1 MRFVGPLLLIWV
13 LWRFGDFET
22 LTDTFRRASLWPL
35 VGAIA
40 LDAAVI
46 HLKLVRWQSLLAAC
60 NVRVGTASA
69 YKAYLPSLFLGLAT
83 PGRVG
88 DVVRIQYLKRD
99 YGVRYPE
106 GLAVSVADRLCDVY
120 VLLAFVSLGIVHL
133 ASALS
138 APLARTAWLAVAG
151 VAVAPLLL
159 FIPKVAE
166 PTASWL
172 YARVARGAAS
182 DGPTVFFDALR
193 SQMGRALILPLGAT
207 VAAFLINYLQAWLVA
222 VAFGITLSLAD
233 VVAVVSISSL
243 LGLLPISVSG
253 VGVREAFFALIFP
266 VAFGLSETMGIAF
279 GLGVFGVIYLPALA
293 VGFVAWQLW
302 PPSS

>member
-1 MRFVGPLLLIWV
+1 MRLVGPLLLVWV
-13 LWRFGDFET
+13 LWRFGDSET
-22 LTDTFRRASLWPL
+22 LTGAFKRASLWPL
-35 VGAIA
+35 AGAVL
-40 LDAAVI
+40 LDAGVI
-46 HLKLVRWQSLLAAC
+46 HAKLFRWQTLLAAC
-60 NVRVGTASA
+60 NVRVDTASA
-69 YKAYLPSLFLGLAT
+69 YRAYLPSLFLGLAT

-99 YGVRYPE
+99 HGVRYPD
-106 GLAVSVADRLCDVY
+106 GLAVSVVDRLCDVY

-133 ASALS
+133 TNALS

-159 FIPKVAE
+159 FIPKIAE
-166 PTASWL
+166 PAANWL
-172 YARVARGAAS
+172 YARVAGDGTP
-182 DGPTVFFDALR
+182 DGPSTFFAALR
-193 SQMGRALILPLGAT
+193 SQVGRALIAPLGAT

-222 VAFGITLSLAD
+222 SALGMTLSFSD

-253 VGVREAFFALIFP
+253 IGVREAFFALVFP
-266 VAFGLSETMGIAF
+266 VAFGSSETMGIAF

-302 PPSS
+302 PPSR